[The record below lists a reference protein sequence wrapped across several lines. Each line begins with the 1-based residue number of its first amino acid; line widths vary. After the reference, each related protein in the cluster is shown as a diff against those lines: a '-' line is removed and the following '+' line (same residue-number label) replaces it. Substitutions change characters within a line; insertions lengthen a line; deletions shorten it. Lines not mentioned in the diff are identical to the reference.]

1 MNKGVKTAPISGG
14 IGISYLR
21 VYTTKAPD
29 GLAGGCPHMHF
40 ACTESYA
47 VLEGRGRVQILGYE
61 GYREVPLQPGTLL
74 WYTPGIIHRLV
85 NEDGNLKLLVIMQ
98 NAGLPEA
105 GDHVLSFPFDI
116 LADREAYYRHA
127 SLADA
132 EGRVYASDAEAAFKR
147 RDLAVTGFL
156 QIRERYEKEGAKVME
171 EFFNLGAELLHDKIP
186 DWRAVWE
193 GKILKGTCKVTEN
206 HLNAMESF
214 RLSHLKQGHAF
225 SLPSPVTPE
234 RFGFCGWLSPYD
246 LEGTKCYL

>member
-1 MNKGVKTAPISGG
+1 MLIV
-14 IGISYLR
+14 
-21 VYTTKAPD
+21 VD
-29 GLAGGCPHMHF
+29 
-40 ACTESYA
+40 A
-47 VLEGRGRVQILGYE
+47 VGE
-61 GYREVPLQPGTLL
+61 YRQLL
-74 WYTPGIIHRLV
+74 
-85 NEDGNLKLLVIMQ
+85 
-98 NAGLPEA
+98 
-105 GDHVLSFPFDI
+105 
-116 LADREAYYRHA
+116 A

-171 EFFNLGAELLHDKIP
+171 EFFNLGAELVHDKIP

>member
-1 MNKGVKTAPISGG
+1 MNHNVKTAPISGA

-47 VLEGRGRVQILGYE
+47 VLEGHGHVQILGYE

-105 GDHVLSFPFDI
+105 GDHVLSFPFEI
-116 LADREAYYRHA
+116 LADKEAYYRHA

-132 EGRVYASDAEAAFKR
+132 EGRVYANDAEAAFKR
-147 RDLAVTGFL
+147 RDLAVTGFNQL
-156 QIRERYEKEGAKVME
+156 KKRYETEGARVMD
-171 EFFNLGAELLHDKIP
+171 EFFEIAANLVHDKVP
-186 DWRAVWE
+186 DWEAVWE
-193 GKILKGTCKVTEN
+193 AKILSTCRATERQLKAMQA
-206 HLNAMESF
+206 LN
-214 RLSHLKQGHAF
+214 LSHLKEGHAF
-225 SLPSPVTPE
+225 SLASPKTPE

-246 LEGTKCYL
+246 LEGTQCYL